1 VDFAAV
7 NGLYPISLF
16 DFLFLALCQTVI
28 VTFNVLKVNFKMA
41 CLGCNVPLREFSALT
56 LSRNSLMQFLYAHNV
71 LISTLRCERCGGECR
86 VDWKRNLF
94 RCDRQVTESLYGGR
108 KKRVTRCNYQKSI
121 VAGSW
126 FAGQKLGL
134 DIICYLTYLWLVIP
148 HPRHRFIMQQVHV
161 SHHTVVDWASFCRE
175 VCVYWLQQR
184 SEVLGGPGVVVEI
197 DEAKIGHRKYNR
209 GRLVDGKWVFGGF
222 ERGSKRCFIVP
233 VPSRDAQTL
242 LSVIRDWIAPGTTIM
257 SDCWRAYDCLGSE
270 GFVHQTVNHSQNFV
284 DPNTGA
290 HTQNIERLWRDVRG
304 GIPRFGG
311 RKHHLVG
318 YLAEF
323 MFKRKFSD
331 PNSRAHA
338 FFCAAGQLYP
348 PAPDV

>member
-1 VDFAAV
+1 MCYSRAMAAC
-7 NGLYPISLF
+7 G
-16 DFLFLALCQTVI
+16 
-28 VTFNVLKVNFKMA
+28 
-41 CLGCNVPLREFSALT
+41 GCEFTLREFASLT
-56 LSRNSLMQFLYAHNV
+56 LDRDRLAHFLYRHHV
-71 LISTLRCERCGGECR
+71 LIDTRYCERCGAECR
-86 VDWKRNLF
+86 LDWNSKLF
-94 RCDRQVTESLYGGR
+94 WCDRQVTERLYGGR
-108 KKRVTRCNYQKSI
+108 KKKVTRCNYKKSI
-121 VAGSW
+121 VSGTW
-126 FAGQKLGL
+126 FAGQKLSLG
-134 DIICYLTYLWLVIP
+134 DICYLTFLWLFLP
-148 HPRHRFIMQQVHV
+148 HPRHKLIMLELHV
-161 SHHTVVDWASFCRE
+161 SPHTVVDWSSFCRE
-175 VCVYWLQQR
+175 VCVYWLHER

-209 GRLVDGKWVFGGF
+209 GRWVDGKWVFGGF

-233 VPSRDAQTL
+233 VPTRDAQTL
-242 LSVIRDWIAPGTTIM
+242 LSVIRDWIAPGTTII
-257 SDCWRAYDCLGSE
+257 SDCWRAYNCLGSE

-311 RKHHLVG
+311 RKHRLVG

-323 MFKRKFSD
+323 MFKRKFSN
-331 PNSRAHA
+331 PTTRAHE